1 MRGPL
6 LTYGPPFPQSP
17 FGNFGVVRIGG
28 GRSGE
33 KGPGFAFPT
42 RGGSQPGCAGFSP

>member
-28 GRSGE
+28 G
-33 KGPGFAFPT
+33 PFW
-42 RGGSQPGCAGFSP
+42 

>member
-1 MRGPL
+1 MWGPL

-28 GRSGE
+28 
-33 KGPGFAFPT
+33 AFW
-42 RGGSQPGCAGFSP
+42 